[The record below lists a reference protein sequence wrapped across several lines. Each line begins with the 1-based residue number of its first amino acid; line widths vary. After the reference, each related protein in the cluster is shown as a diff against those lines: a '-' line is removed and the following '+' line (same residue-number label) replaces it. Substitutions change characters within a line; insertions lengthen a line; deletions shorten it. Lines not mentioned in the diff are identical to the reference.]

1 MFAHSSILQDHPR
14 LLQPVGKVLH
24 WSFTFI
30 RGTFLMVEILGIVLL
45 IFRFILADFNKIIDD
60 LKFKIQQKDP
70 VVAFFRND
78 AKHFYFLSIA
88 AQTH

>member
-1 MFAHSSILQDHPR
+1 M
-14 LLQPVGKVLH
+14 
-24 WSFTFI
+24 
-30 RGTFLMVEILGIVLL
+30 GTFLMIGISNDRVPGIVWL
-45 IFRFILADFNKIIDD
+45 IFRFILADFNKFIDD
-60 LKFKIQQKDP
+60 LKLPFQQKDP